1 MWKRFSLADELVW
14 GKITRMEVDGLS
26 DDTYKELDT
35 TVGCPLVQG
44 QPQTIVKEREEANG
58 W

>member
-1 MWKRFSLADELVW
+1 
-14 GKITRMEVDGLS
+14 MEVDDLS

-58 W
+58 WWTVCDGDNN